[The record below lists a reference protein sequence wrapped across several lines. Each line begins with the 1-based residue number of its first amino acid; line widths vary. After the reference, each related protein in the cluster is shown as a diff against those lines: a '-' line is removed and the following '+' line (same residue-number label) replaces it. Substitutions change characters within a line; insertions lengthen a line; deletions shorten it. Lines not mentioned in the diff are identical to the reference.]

1 MKSRR
6 KQESHNSTLSDIL
19 SKNKLSDEIV
29 LYIVQLP
36 ENAELL
42 KSFQPNNNFG
52 LEEILKILE
61 SLNIDNPLA
70 YAARHKNEEELR
82 YSRSGA
88 VFVAMSDYILEH
100 GKYGYLCSS
109 DLELYNS
116 LIQKKLRGKIEEA
129 KSRICNQYTWNESAK
144 EFFKVWRN

>member
-1 MKSRR
+1 MKIVLKSVSNKLFLFEYEILVDEWDLIKQKKSNSIFIIFLMKSRR

-52 LEEILKILE
+52 LKEILKIL
-61 SLNIDNPLA
+61 
-70 YAARHKNEEELR
+70 
-82 YSRSGA
+82 
-88 VFVAMSDYILEH
+88 
-100 GKYGYLCSS
+100 
-109 DLELYNS
+109 
-116 LIQKKLRGKIEEA
+116 
-129 KSRICNQYTWNESAK
+129 
-144 EFFKVWRN
+144 

>member
-52 LEEILKILE
+52 L
-61 SLNIDNPLA
+61 
-70 YAARHKNEEELR
+70 
-82 YSRSGA
+82 
-88 VFVAMSDYILEH
+88 
-100 GKYGYLCSS
+100 
-109 DLELYNS
+109 
-116 LIQKKLRGKIEEA
+116 
-129 KSRICNQYTWNESAK
+129 
-144 EFFKVWRN
+144 